1 MQVRGLVRELRQLA
15 RELHLLQPR
24 LELILTSLLH
34 KFTAEEWVAT
44 NLTPWLAE
52 IQQILDKVTSVLNE
66 EELGCDL
73 T

>member
-1 MQVRGLVRELRQLA
+1 MRGLVRELRQLA

-44 NLTPWLAE
+44 NLTPRLAE

>member
-1 MQVRGLVRELRQLA
+1 MRELRQLA

-44 NLTPWLAE
+44 NLTPRLAE